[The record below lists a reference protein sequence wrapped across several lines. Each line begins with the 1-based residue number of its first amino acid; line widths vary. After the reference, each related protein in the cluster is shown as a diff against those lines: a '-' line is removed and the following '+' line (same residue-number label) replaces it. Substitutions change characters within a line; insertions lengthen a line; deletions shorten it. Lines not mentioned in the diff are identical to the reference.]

1 MPNEPVQFP
10 TYVPSSLQPTGVEEQ
25 SVAALIRSDHATE
38 AELRELGHTVEADQ
52 LKSTRESRA
61 AEWRAAAGL
70 PPTPAQPNPSIVA
83 AAEHG
88 VRLNA
93 AATDYRTADLNNFA
107 QGRDPERVENA
118 RFELS
123 ELMASLKIDVASGK
137 FIMEH
142 VANEGPKVAAMTP
155 EARSD
160 WIWEQE
166 RLLARSAQIR
176 GTTVEKLKENAKA
189 MLGDHHLGAAI
200 ANSALLSS
208 PTILLTLFDHQ
219 KAIQAWKR
227 K

>member
-1 MPNEPVQFP
+1 MPNEPIEFP
-10 TYVPSSLQPTGVEEQ
+10 TYVPSALQTTGADEQ

-38 AELRELGHTVEADQ
+38 AELRALGHVAEADQ
-52 LKSTRESRA
+52 LKSTREGRA

-70 PPTPAQPNPSIVA
+70 PASSQPDPAVVA

-93 AATDYRTADLNNFA
+93 VAADYRGADLNSFA

-118 RFELS
+118 RSELS
-123 ELMASLKIDVASGK
+123 ELMSSLKIDVASGK

-155 EARSD
+155 EARD
-160 WIWEQE
+160 AWIWEQE
-166 RLLARSAQIR
+166 RALARSAQIR
-176 GTTVEKLKENAKA
+176 GTTVEKLKENAKS
-189 MLGDHHLGAAI
+189 MLSDHHLGAAI
-200 ANSALLSS
+200 VNSALLSS

-219 KAIQAWKR
+219 KAIQAWKG